1 MNKPKQTVEI
11 VVTFVVVE
19 TCIWTIERWMEEP
32 YLGCRLQ
39 SHLQVSLLYVDMT
52 ILLRLKVSYCRSW
65 PQCPLI
71 VFTSVRTIK
80 IIKPKTSTLSCAHKC
95 QQQAFVSF
103 FFLFAQVYMPGF
115 LTSNL
120 YYKYLSDLINSVR
133 ADEFVNVSTP
143 GQGAPSD
150 NDRTSSNAMEGSHIQ
165 VSCRYLWPTASW
177 WHLDLFY
184 GNNSTVTDE
193 MFW

>member
-103 FFLFAQVYMPGF
+103 FFFICSG
-115 LTSNL
+115 L
-120 YYKYLSDLINSVR
+120 YARLSDEQPLLQILEWPHKLGAGGRICEREHSRSRRALRQWPYKFKCHGGISYSGELSLPLTHGFTMTFRSVLR
-133 ADEFVNVSTP
+133 
-143 GQGAPSD
+143 Q
-150 NDRTSSNAMEGSHIQ
+150 
-165 VSCRYLWPTASW
+165 
-177 WHLDLFY
+177 
-184 GNNSTVTDE
+184 
-193 MFW
+193 